1 MMKSLADLDK
11 NSNFYDKEK
20 IFKIIYKFVIMLV
33 KSTKNNIL
41 IFAS

>member
-33 KSTKNNIL
+33 KSLVPDIKCWP
-41 IFAS
+41 